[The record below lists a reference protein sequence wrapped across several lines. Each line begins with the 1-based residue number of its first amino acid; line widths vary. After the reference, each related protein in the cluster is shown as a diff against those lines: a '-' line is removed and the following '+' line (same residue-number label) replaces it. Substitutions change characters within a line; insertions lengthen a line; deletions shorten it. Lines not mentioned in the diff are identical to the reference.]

1 MRIARSASQSV
12 QHLPIPCSICRRP
25 ARQGQGASGD
35 AAEPRRPRA
44 DPCVSP
50 GALGQIFRRRGRRWR
65 ARRPTC
71 RGTRLPYESPSTSG
85 GGPPRAAVAWRPAT
99 PSKQFGW
106 STLASTSVRV
116 GAINSRGR
124 PRPGG
129 QERRAVAKRI
139 CWAGSGTKRCPPRLR
154 DDRCRARIELPSWRW
169 VHLDIA
175 PGRATCRCNRS
186 RGDRARPA
194 IAAACCWVSAAL
206 PDVGPVSLDAPTPA
220 SCFARQRRWGC
231 GTRAAKG
238 RANRPGGVSSWSAT
252 KGGAVLHPDAPP
264 DGAVGGDGGCP
275 DAAVRAPFRQNT
287 TSPPTPGP

>member
-1 MRIARSASQSV
+1 MLSTAGAAACSRKDPPVLLSLRDAGRRPQSV

-129 QERRAVAKRI
+129 QERRAVAKRD
-139 CWAGSGTKRCPPRLR
+139 CWAGLRHQTEPPGCATTDAEPGSSCRRGGGFAYTQFPAVPLAGAIGAAVPEHAPPLRGFGRLPKLAQM
-154 DDRCRARIELPSWRW
+154 RARCLSTPPHPR
-169 VHLDIA
+169 V
-175 PGRATCRCNRS
+175 
-186 RGDRARPA
+186 
-194 IAAACCWVSAAL
+194 AL
-206 PDVGPVSLDAPTPA
+206 HAGVVGSVVA
-220 SCFARQRRWGC
+220 
-231 GTRAAKG
+231 RAA
-238 RANRPGGVSSWSAT
+238 
-252 KGGAVLHPDAPP
+252 
-264 DGAVGGDGGCP
+264 
-275 DAAVRAPFRQNT
+275 
-287 TSPPTPGP
+287 